1 MDRIE
6 WTFRLTQALNFP
18 ILAGWFGLAQTE
30 TMRRKEMKVAILI
43 TLVMAMLTVTS
54 CGIADRMDGGRT
66 LGMAIASEKERVLPE
81 VPPED
86 LSELV
91 EGNTAFAF
99 DLYRPLAEQQKGENL
114 LYSPY
119 SISLALVMTYA
130 GARGETEEQMAH
142 ALRFTL
148 PDERLH
154 AAFNALDQELAQRGK
169 GAQGEDEAD
178 RQHPKGFHLNI
189 ANAIWGQESY
199 AFLNPFLDT
208 LAANYGAGLRV
219 LDFARAPEDSRV
231 IINDWISQ
239 QTEGRIEDLIP
250 QGTIDRLTRLVL
262 TNAVY
267 FNAPWAY
274 PFRETVTEPG
284 AFTLLDGS
292 QVVVPMMRQ
301 AESLGYA
308 EGEGYQAV
316 ELPYDGREMSM
327 VIILPESDRFDEFES
342 SLDGERVQEIVSD
355 LTDRQVA
362 LKMPTFEFD
371 SHFGLSQA
379 LEELG
384 MPAAF
389 SSGAADFSGMTGTK
403 DLFISDVL
411 HKAFVSVD
419 EEGTEAAA
427 ATVVEMEVGSEMPAD
442 HIAVDIDHPFIFLIR
457 DIETNSILFVG
468 RVLDPGA

>member
-1 MDRIE
+1 
-6 WTFRLTQALNFP
+6 
-18 ILAGWFGLAQTE
+18 
-30 TMRRKEMKVAILI
+30 MKMTILI
-43 TLVMAMLTVTS
+43 TLVMAMLTLTS
-54 CGIADRMDGGRT
+54 CGIADRMHGGRAP
-66 LGMAIASEKERVLPE
+66 GRAIASEKERVHPE
-81 VPPED
+81 VPSGD

-99 DLYRPLAEQQKGENL
+99 DLYRVLAEQHEGENL
-114 LYSPY
+114 FYSPY
-119 SISLALVMTYA
+119 SISLALAMAYA

-148 PDERLH
+148 PDDRLH
-154 AAFNALDQELAQRGK
+154 PAFNGLDQGLAQRDE
-169 GAQGEDEAD
+169 GARGEHKQGF
-178 RQHPKGFHLNI
+178 RLNI

-199 AFLNPFLDT
+199 AFLDTFLDT
-208 LAANYGAGLRV
+208 LAVNYGAGLRM
-219 LDFARAPEDSRV
+219 LDFARASEESRV

-239 QTEGRIEDLIP
+239 QTEGRIENLIP
-250 QGTIDRLTRLVL
+250 QGTIGPLTRLVL

-267 FNAPWAY
+267 FKAPWAH
-274 PFRETVTEPG
+274 PFREAMTEPG

-308 EGEGYQAV
+308 DGEGYQAV

-327 VIILPESDRFDEFES
+327 VIILPERDRFDEFES
-342 SLDGERVQEIVSD
+342 SLDGNRIQEIVSD
-355 LTDRQVA
+355 LTGRQVA
-362 LKMPTFEFD
+362 LRMPTFEFD
-371 SHFGLSQA
+371 SRFELSQA
-379 LEELG
+379 LGELG

-389 SSGAADFSGMTGTK
+389 SSAADFSGMTGTK
-403 DLFISDVL
+403 DVFISEVL

-427 ATVVEMEVGSEMPAD
+427 ATAAMIVEGSEMPVESV
-442 HIAVDIDHPFIFLIR
+442 AVDVDHPFILVIR
-457 DIETNSILFVG
+457 HIETGTVLFVG

>member
-1 MDRIE
+1 MRI
-6 WTFRLTQALNFP
+6 
-18 ILAGWFGLAQTE
+18 IL
-30 TMRRKEMKVAILI
+30 V
-43 TLVMAMLTVTS
+43 VAMLSLTA
-54 CGIADRMDGGRT
+54 CGIVGGADGGRAQD
-66 LGMAIASEKERVLPE
+66 MAVASEKERVLPD
-81 VPPED
+81 VPPGD

-99 DLYRPLAEQQKGENL
+99 DLYRLLAEQQEGENL
-114 LYSPY
+114 FYSPY
-119 SISLALVMTYA
+119 SISLALAMAYA
-130 GARGETEEQMAH
+130 GARAETQEQMAH

-154 AAFNALDQELAQRGK
+154 SALNGLDQGLAQRGEGARGK
-169 GAQGEDEAD
+169 GEAD
-178 RQHPKGFHLNI
+178 EQHPKAFRLHI

-199 AFLNPFLDT
+199 EFLDTFLDT

-239 QTEGRIEDLIP
+239 QTEGRVQNLIP
-250 QGTIDRLTRLVL
+250 QGTIGPLTRLVL

-267 FNAPWAY
+267 FSAPWAH
-274 PFRETVTEPG
+274 PFREAMTEPG

-308 EGEGYQAV
+308 DGEGYQAV
-316 ELPYDGREMSM
+316 ELPYAGHEMSM
-327 VIILPESDRFDEFES
+327 VIILPERDRFDEFES
-342 SLDGERVQEIVSD
+342 SLDGNRVQEIVSD

-362 LKMPTFEFD
+362 LRMPTFEFD
-371 SHFGLSQA
+371 SRFELSQA
-379 LEELG
+379 LGELG

-389 SSGAADFSGMTGTK
+389 SSAADFSGMTGTT

-419 EEGTEAAA
+419 EQGTEAAA
-427 ATVVEMEVGSEMPAD
+427 ATAAVIVEGEERPAD
-442 HIAVDIDHPFIFLIR
+442 LVTVHVDHPFVLLIR
-457 DIETNSILFVG
+457 DIETGTILFTG
-468 RVLDPGA
+468 RVLNPRA

>member
-1 MDRIE
+1 MRI
-6 WTFRLTQALNFP
+6 
-18 ILAGWFGLAQTE
+18 I
-30 TMRRKEMKVAILI
+30 MVA
-43 TLVMAMLTVTS
+43 AMLSLTG
-54 CGIADRMDGGRT
+54 CGIVGSTDGGRT
-66 LGMAIASEKERVLPE
+66 PGRAIASEKERVHPE
-81 VPPED
+81 VPSGD

-99 DLYRPLAEQQKGENL
+99 DLYRVLAEQQEGENL
-114 LYSPY
+114 FYSPY
-119 SISLALVMTYA
+119 SISLALAMAYA

-142 ALRFTL
+142 ALWFTL

-154 AAFNALDQELAQRGK
+154 PAFNGLDQGLVQRGE
-169 GAQGEDEAD
+169 GARGEHKQGF
-178 RQHPKGFHLNI
+178 RLHI

-199 AFLNPFLDT
+199 AFLDPFLDT

-239 QTEGRIEDLIP
+239 QTEGRIENLIP
-250 QGTIDRLTRLVL
+250 QGTIGPLTRLVL

-267 FNAPWAY
+267 FNAPWAH
-274 PFRETVTEPG
+274 PFREPMTEPG

-308 EGEGYQAV
+308 DGEGYQAV
-316 ELPYDGREMSM
+316 ELPYGGHEMSM
-327 VIILPESDRFDEFES
+327 VIILPERDRFDEFES
-342 SLDGERVQEIVSD
+342 SLDGNRVQEIVSD

-362 LKMPTFEFD
+362 LRMPTFEFD
-371 SHFGLSQA
+371 SRFELSQA
-379 LEELG
+379 LGELG

-389 SSGAADFSGMTGTK
+389 SSTADFSGMTGTT

-419 EEGTEAAA
+419 EQGTEAAA
-427 ATVVEMEVGSEMPAD
+427 APAAVIVEGEERPAD
-442 HIAVDIDHPFIFLIR
+442 LVAVHVDHPFILLIR
-457 DIETNSILFVG
+457 DIETGTILFIG
-468 RVLDPGA
+468 RVLNPRA

>member
-1 MDRIE
+1 V
-6 WTFRLTQALNFP
+6 
-18 ILAGWFGLAQTE
+18 
-30 TMRRKEMKVAILI
+30 RRKQVKVALLI
-43 TLVMAMLTVTS
+43 TLVMAMLSLTS
-54 CGIADRMDGGRT
+54 CGIADRVDGGRAP
-66 LGMAIASEKERVLPE
+66 GMAIASQKERVLPE
-81 VPPED
+81 VPPMD

-99 DLYRPLAEQQKGENL
+99 DLYRLLAEQQEGENL
-114 LYSPY
+114 FYSPY
-119 SISLALVMTYA
+119 SISLALAMTYA

-154 AAFNALDQELAQRGK
+154 AAFNALDQELAHRGE
-169 GAQGEDEAD
+169 GTQGKDEAD
-178 RQHPKGFHLNI
+178 RQHPKGFRLNI

-199 AFLNPFLDT
+199 AFLDPFLDT

-219 LDFARAPEDSRV
+219 LDFVRAPEESRV

-239 QTEGRIEDLIP
+239 QTEGRIENLIP
-250 QGTIDRLTRLVL
+250 QGTIDSLTRLVL
-262 TNAVY
+262 TNAVT
-267 FNAPWAY
+267 FNAPWAH
-274 PFRETVTEPG
+274 PFREAMTEPG

-292 QVVVPMMRQ
+292 RVVVPMMRQ

-308 EGEGYQAV
+308 DGEGYQAV
-316 ELPYDGREMSM
+316 ELPYDGHEMSM
-327 VIILPESDRFDEFES
+327 VIILPERDRFDEFES
-342 SLDGERVQEIVSD
+342 SLDGNRVQEIVSD

-362 LKMPTFEFD
+362 LKMPSFEFD
-371 SHFGLSQA
+371 SRFELSQA

-389 SSGAADFSGMTGTK
+389 SRTAADFSGMTGTK

-419 EEGTEAAA
+419 ERGTEAAA
-427 ATVVEMEVGSEMPAD
+427 ATAVVMVGSEMPTD
-442 HIAVDIDHPFIFLIR
+442 PTAVDVDHPFIVMIR
-457 DIETNSILFVG
+457 DIETGTLLFVG
-468 RVLDPGA
+468 RVLDPRV